1 MDMNKLSTSVKS
13 AAVAAVLAAVAST
26 SATAGETNQSRTAD
40 VVERFSTLPP
50 GVATPM
56 SEAELGAVRGQGET
70 AKVMKSAFAN
80 LAISVDPYAHR
91 HCNHG
96 G

>member
-1 MDMNKLSTSVKS
+1 
-13 AAVAAVLAAVAST
+13 
-26 SATAGETNQSRTAD
+26 
-40 VVERFSTLPP
+40 
-50 GVATPM
+50 M